1 MKQGDLARVSLR
13 ENRFY
18 GKRENRFHGKIAL
31 VVGGHKRAGETEY
44 VQVICDGIRMM
55 PFFWL
60 EPVE

>member
-1 MKQGDLARVSLR
+1 MKPGDLARVGFLGAG
-13 ENRFY
+13 RFR
-18 GKRENRFHGKIAL
+18 GMHAL
-31 VVGGHKRAGETEY
+31 VVGERVQAGDTEY